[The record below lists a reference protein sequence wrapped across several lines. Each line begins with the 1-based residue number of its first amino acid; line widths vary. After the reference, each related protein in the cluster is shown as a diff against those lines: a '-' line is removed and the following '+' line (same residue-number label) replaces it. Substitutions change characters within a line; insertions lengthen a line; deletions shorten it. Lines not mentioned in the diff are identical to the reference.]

1 MKKIIFFIWIGFF
14 SCFGQ
19 KELWTLDNGNLNGY
33 IGSIVKFD
41 INGENPVNMHEF
53 SLPNG
58 NTPPGKLF
66 LASNGKLY
74 GTATGGII
82 GPLGSAGNAG
92 WGVLF
97 EYDLILNKY
106 RVVHFFNDTE
116 GVVDYFNGGVIEP
129 VVGKLY
135 GCTQNRVFKYDLNLE
150 TLTFCSGNTGL
161 GLIGG
166 ELMQASNGN
175 IYGIIKDRNPCPN
188 FNSTGYY
195 YGGIFKVNLLANSVA
210 AIYDFKCD
218 FLDGARPKGALVEA
232 TPGKLYGVAES
243 GGYVT
248 PGVGISPN
256 GTLFE
261 YNYITNVFTKKI
273 AFDGDNLGSR
283 PQYLI
288 NVGNGKLY
296 GVCQEGGTAV
306 NEQGE
311 TRHDGTL
318 FEYVPATN
326 SITVLQNYIGTL
338 GVFTGNY
345 PVSAPKSLLKT
356 SNNTYVGTDRLNPFI
371 YDAILNTSTYTS
383 SVYQFNYGK
392 YATVPFIEIC
402 RKPSYQEFLVN
413 TFTPAVGTAFT
424 YDIVNTNATTYVWKK
439 GTIILPAQTTGVL
452 NLPSVTTND
461 TGVYTCTMTNE
472 CGTTITANLNINVVN
487 LAVETVDDYKTLI
500 FLYPNPTKGIINLK
514 FPENRGLKGI
524 KYKITNLLGQ
534 VIIENDIS
542 TSNKNELA
550 INTSSFANGVYQL
563 TLVTDKGNWNGKFV
577 KE

>member
-1 MKKIIFFIWIGFF
+1 MKKIIFFIWISYL

-19 KELWTLDNGNLNGY
+19 KELWTVDNGNLNGY

-53 SLPNG
+53 GLPNG

-116 GVVDYFNGGVIEP
+116 GVVDYLNGGVIEP

-150 TLTFCSGNTGL
+150 TVTFCSGSTGV
-161 GLIGG
+161 GLIGDA
-166 ELMQASNGN
+166 LMKASDGN
-175 IYGIIKDRNPCPN
+175 IYGIMKDRNPCPN

-195 YGGIFKVNLLANSVA
+195 YGGIFKVNLITNSVA
-210 AIYDFKCD
+210 PIYDFKCAGT
-218 FLDGARPKGALVEA
+218 DGFKPMAGLVEA
-232 TPGKLYGVAES
+232 SVGKLYGIAYS
-243 GGYVT
+243 GGIIT
-248 PGVGISPN
+248 PGVGLNPN

-261 YNYITNVFTKKI
+261 YNYTTNVFTKKLD
-273 AFDGDNLGSR
+273 FDGNNLGKFPR
-283 PQYLI
+283 YLI

-306 NEQGE
+306 NEHGE

-326 SITVLQNYIGTL
+326 SITVLQNYYRNTQF
-338 GVFTGNY
+338 FTGNY

-356 SNNTYVGTDRLNPFI
+356 LNNTYVGTEGANPFI
-371 YDAILNTSTYTS
+371 YDAVTNTSTYTS
-383 SVYQFNYGK
+383 SISQFNYGK
-392 YATVPFIEIC
+392 YATVPFIEVC
-402 RKPSYQEFLVN
+402 RKPSYQEFIVN
-413 TFTPAVGTAFT
+413 TFTPAVGTAFN
-424 YDIVNTNATTYVWKK
+424 YDLVNTNATTYVWKK
-439 GTIILPAQTTGVL
+439 GTILLTAQTSGVL
-452 NLPSVTTND
+452 NLPNITTND

-500 FLYPNPTKGIINLK
+500 SLYPNPTKGLLNLK

-534 VIIENDIS
+534 IVQENNI
-542 TSNKNELA
+542 TSNKTELK
-550 INTSSFANGVYQL
+550 IDTSSFANGVYQL
-563 TLVTDKGNWNGKFV
+563 TMVTDKGNWNGKFV